1 MQGFVEFDGIWL
13 LWMFWTWNILNFWM
27 MFIILTY
34 NSLLMVIVRPGTS
47 PSDIHAFTLDYHL
60 QSWQDG
66 ESFRNRDILNSL
78 VWNSFI
84 FLMFLHVWHNWCL
97 EVINW
102 WVDVFFIMKLRVG
115 ILYWS
120 SVCAVSSIN
129 KLVKFEIS
137 NKNWFLQFIILTMS
151 HVANP

>member
-1 MQGFVEFDGIWL
+1 MQGFVEFVGIRL

-115 ILYWS
+115 SCIGLLY
-120 SVCAVSSIN
+120 VLCLPLIN
-129 KLVKFEIS
+129 
-137 NKNWFLQFIILTMS
+137 
-151 HVANP
+151 

>member
-84 FLMFLHVWHNWCL
+84 FLMFLHAWHNWCL

-151 HVANP
+151 HIANP